1 MVTGEFIMIYKQ
13 TSTSKLQKGFT
24 LIELLVVIAIIG
36 ILAAVGIPAYQG
48 FQQKAKYN
56 ASKTNF
62 SNAKSFIMA
71 EISKCNGL
79 TSPLSFTASDG
90 TLVEL
95 GGGAS
100 ACPIGLNADGL
111 STGAAYFRAQLW
123 DKFKNPYSTAAGV
136 ILDATNLD
144 DAKTSNTVVTNV
156 VTDQGFMSLTAG
168 AVTNSLKLTVNIGNP
183 DGGST
188 YEVLTETMGIA
199 D

>member
-1 MVTGEFIMIYKQ
+1 MIYKQ

-56 ASKTNF
+56 AAKTNF

-79 TSPLSFTASDG
+79 TTPLTFTASDG
-90 TLVEL
+90 TLVTL
-95 GGGAS
+95 AGGAS
-100 ACPIGLNADGL
+100 ACPIGLNA
-111 STGAAYFRAQLW
+111 SAVANGALYFRALLW

-136 ILDATNLD
+136 ILGATSLSDAP
-144 DAKTSNTVVTNV
+144 TSNTLVTNV
-156 VTDQGFMSLTAG
+156 VEAQGYMSLTAG
-168 AVTNSLKLTVNIGNP
+168 AVANSLKLTVNIGNQ
-183 DGGST
+183 DGGGT
-188 YEVLTETMGIA
+188 YEVLTETMGLG

>member
-1 MVTGEFIMIYKQ
+1 MIYKQ

-56 ASKTNF
+56 AAKTNF

-79 TSPLSFTASDG
+79 TTPLSFTASDG
-90 TLVEL
+90 TPVTLA
-95 GGGAS
+95 GGAT
-100 ACPIGLNADGL
+100 ACPIGLNASGL
-111 STGAAYFRAQLW
+111 TNGAQYFRALLW
-123 DKFKNPYSTAAGV
+123 DKFKNPYSTSAGV
-136 ILDATNLD
+136 ILGATSLSDAP
-144 DAKTSNTVVTNV
+144 TSNTLVTNV
-156 VTDQGFMSLTAG
+156 VDAQGFMSLTGGGPG
-168 AVTNSLKLTVNIGNP
+168 ALKLVVNIGNQ

-188 YEVLTETMGIA
+188 YEVLTATMGIA

>member
-1 MVTGEFIMIYKQ
+1 MIYKQ

-56 ASKTNF
+56 AAKTNF

-79 TSPLSFTASDG
+79 TTPLTFNASDG
-90 TLVEL
+90 TAVTLA
-95 GGGAS
+95 GGVS
-100 ACPIGLNADGL
+100 ACPIGLSASAQADG
-111 STGAAYFRAQLW
+111 SAYFRQLLW
-123 DKFKNPYSTAAGV
+123 DKFKNPYSTAAGS
-136 ILDATNLD
+136 ILGATDLLS
-144 DAKTSNTVVTNV
+144 AASSSGVVATVGTVTE
-156 VTDQGFMSLTAG
+156 QGYMSLTDSG
-168 AVTNSLKLTVNIGNP
+168 TGLILTTNIGNQ
-183 DGGST
+183 DGGAT
-188 YEVLTETMGIA
+188 YEVLSETMSLT

>member
-1 MVTGEFIMIYKQ
+1 MIYKQ

-56 ASKTNF
+56 SAKTNF

-71 EISKCNGL
+71 EISKCNSS
-79 TSPLSFTASDG
+79 TTALSFKASDG
-90 TLVEL
+90 TAVTLA
-95 GGGAS
+95 GGAT
-100 ACPIGLNADGL
+100 ACPIGLNASGRAN
-111 STGAAYFRAQLW
+111 GVAYFRSLLW
-123 DKFKNPYSTAAGV
+123 DKFKNPYSTSSGSV
-136 ILDATNLD
+136 LGATNLTD
-144 DAKTSNTVVTNV
+144 SATSATLVTAVVEA
-156 VTDQGFMSLTAG
+156 QGFMSLRGEA
-168 AVTNSLKLTVNIGNP
+168 ATNSLVLTANIGNQ

-188 YEVLTETMGIA
+188 YEVLSETMGLA